1 MTLIEKVKYQDYQNE
16 DSQNSKFLN
25 EIKEKVKHIYS
36 MEENL
41 NILENKFKN
50 YNPNYDLHITKENI
64 IKLNG
69 SKSLRQ
75 SPLQKSSSFQN
86 KNMDLSDSSQKEN
99 IHKINSVN
107 NNKAKI
113 EYKEINLKMT
123 IPTMSFI

>member
-36 MEENL
+36 MEEYL
-41 NILENKFKN
+41 NILENIFKN
-50 YNPNYDLHITKENI
+50 YNPNYDLHIIKENF

-75 SPLQKSSSFQN
+75 SPLQKSSSFQSQ
-86 KNMDLSDSSQKEN
+86 NMDLSDSSQKEN
-99 IHKINSVN
+99 IHKVNSVN
-107 NNKAKI
+107 NNKEKI
-113 EYKEINLKMT
+113 EYNEIN
-123 IPTMSFI
+123 